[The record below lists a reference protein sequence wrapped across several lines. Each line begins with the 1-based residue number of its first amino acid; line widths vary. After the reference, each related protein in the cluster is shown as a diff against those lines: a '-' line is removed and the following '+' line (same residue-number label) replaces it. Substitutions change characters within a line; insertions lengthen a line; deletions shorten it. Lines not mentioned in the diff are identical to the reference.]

1 MCSHRIVVMK
11 WIIALL
17 VLLVACSTVEQ
28 TAMTKPTV
36 QPETA
41 TAQEQIS
48 EQPALEAEVKAP
60 VETAPAAQSEPTEPQ
75 VQLSCNDLCEQDCER
90 DAQNACRQ
98 TERSDCKSQCGD
110 IIDPSACSQ
119 ACSFLHQSASCR
131 TQFEQFCKAKC
142 VERCN

>member
-1 MCSHRIVVMK
+1 MK

-17 VLLVACSTVEQ
+17 ILLVACSTVEQ
-28 TAMTKPTV
+28 TAMTKPSTRPIESTV
-36 QPETA
+36 YQQPEPA
-41 TAQEQIS
+41 AAQEQVS
-48 EQPALEAEVKAP
+48 KQPVLESEVKAP
-60 VETAPAAQSEPTEPQ
+60 VETAPAQSEPAEPQ
-75 VQLSCNDLCEQDCER
+75 VQLSCDELCAQDCEK
-90 DAQNACRQ
+90 DAQNACKQ
-98 TERSDCKSQCGD
+98 QERSQCKSQCGD

>member
-1 MCSHRIVVMK
+1 MCSHQSVVMK

-28 TAMTKPTV
+28 TVMSKPAV
-36 QPETA
+36 QPEQTIVQQA
-41 TAQEQIS
+41 PAEQQI
-48 EQPALEAEVKAP
+48 LEAEVKAP
-60 VETAPAAQSEPTEPQ
+60 VETAPAQLEPTEQ
-75 VQLSCNDLCEQDCER
+75 VQLTCDDLCQQDCER
-90 DAQNACRQ
+90 DAQNACKQ
-98 TERSDCKSQCGD
+98 QERSDCKSQCGD

-119 ACSFLHQSASCR
+119 ACSFLHQSATCK